1 MCERVYTCVVCV
13 CVCVCVRVLV
23 CVRVCVCV
31 CVHMH
36 VHAHVGEDVYVC
48 VRVGVRRCEQEHSRR
63 RELQGTSLKKSVSRD
78 LDILKRAA

>member
-1 MCERVYTCVVCV
+1 MCG
-13 CVCVCVRVLV
+13 VRVRVRVRSRVSV
-23 CVRVCVCV
+23 CACVCVCV

-48 VRVGVRRCEQEHSRR
+48 VRVGVRRCAQEHSRR
-63 RELQGTSLKKSVSRD
+63 RQLQGTSLKKSVSRD